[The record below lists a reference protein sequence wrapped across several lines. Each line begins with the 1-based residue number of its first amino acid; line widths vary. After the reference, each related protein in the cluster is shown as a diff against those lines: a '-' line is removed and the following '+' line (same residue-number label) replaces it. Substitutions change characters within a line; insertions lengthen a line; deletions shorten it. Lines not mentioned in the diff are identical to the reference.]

1 MRLGNGR
8 KLSLSCGLFLYG
20 PGSTSDECPVNMAAR
35 FEHVTSGRR
44 GDAGVGC
51 GFAES
56 GTGQG
61 AGGAKF

>member
-1 MRLGNGR
+1 M
-8 KLSLSCGLFLYG
+8 GLDR
-20 PGSTSDECPVNMAAR
+20 TSDECPVNMAAR
-35 FEHVTSGRR
+35 FEHVTSGSR

-61 AGGAKF
+61 ASGAKF